1 LSDINV
7 LVKHLSENSD
17 KLKNAAEKSMVC
29 IFSPSC
35 AFTDISCNGG
45 LSSSY
50 IATKESEVVVERKL
64 LFLKEQMEY
73 RLVCNNVQPMRQLLM
88 FQSQKQSSFMIQLK
102 SLVALGQSAYM
113 NQILTFASQATCGII
128 HQKPF

>member
-45 LSSSY
+45 
-50 IATKESEVVVERKL
+50 
-64 LFLKEQMEY
+64 
-73 RLVCNNVQPMRQLLM
+73 
-88 FQSQKQSSFMIQLK
+88 
-102 SLVALGQSAYM
+102 
-113 NQILTFASQATCGII
+113 
-128 HQKPF
+128 